1 MILVGAS
8 STQAPSMS
16 VFWLSQLWS
25 FLMSIIWI
33 YMLANIIVD
42 ALVMYECISGI
53 SAALLGLTVLSWGN
67 SVGDA
72 FASIAISK
80 KGFGE
85 MAFTGC
91 IAGPVF
97 NLLLGLGLTTVR
109 CNMILA
115 EGIRFENAWTN
126 QKTKLT
132 IFTLMASVVTLL
144 TVIWLAVTNN
154 YKMSRWHGIVLL
166 SLYSIVVIVILVHSA
181 LN

>member
-1 MILVGAS
+1 
-8 STQAPSMS
+8 MS
-16 VFWLSQLWS
+16 VFWLCQIWS
-25 FLMSIIWI
+25 FMMAIMWI

-42 ALVMYECISGI
+42 GLVMYECISGI

-97 NLLLGLGLTTVR
+97 NLLLGLGLTTIR
-109 CNMILA
+109 CNLILD
-115 EGIRFENAWTN
+115 EGIHFKGAW
-126 QKTKLT
+126 QDPQTKLT
-132 IFTLMASVVTLL
+132 IFTLLASVFTLL
-144 TVIWLAVTNN
+144 VVVWLAVTNSF
-154 YKMSRWHGIVLL
+154 KMSKWHGHVLL
-166 SLYSIVVIVILVHSA
+166 WLYGAIVVVILVWSA
-181 LN
+181 LGN

>member
-1 MILVGAS
+1 MFQIAS
-8 STQAPSMS
+8 FM
-16 VFWLSQLWS
+16 
-25 FLMSIIWI
+25 MSIMWI

-42 ALVMYECISGI
+42 VLIMFELISGV

-109 CNMILA
+109 CNMILD
-115 EGIRFENAWTN
+115 ERGIIYDLDKFDTQAR
-126 QKTKLT
+126 LT
-132 IFTLMASVVTLL
+132 IFTLLAAVFTLVVL
-144 TVIWLAVTNN
+144 IWLAVTNN
-154 YKMSRWHGIVLL
+154 FKMTKWHGHVLL
-166 SLYSIVVIVILVHSA
+166 WIYSIIVGLIVYESTL
-181 LN
+181 